1 MLPKTEVNEKRPSK
15 QGTLLTVTN
24 PRKTNGE
31 NDFQGS
37 YFSDYLTN
45 IVDKL

>member
-15 QGTLLTVTN
+15 QGTLLTVRN

-31 NDFQGS
+31 NDIQEAIFQ
-37 YFSDYLTN
+37 
-45 IVDKL
+45 II